1 MNLRKEATTH
11 YRIHTTRS
19 NGSGSFDHLYVE
31 CQSDREHGTVVPC
44 IAFER
49 VAFVHIFEWNPFV

>member
-1 MNLRKEATTH
+1 MNLRKEAKRLTVQP
-11 YRIHTTRS
+11 ITRS

-31 CQSDREHGTVVPC
+31 CQSDREHRTVVPC

-49 VAFVHIFEWNPFV
+49 VAFVHIYEWNFFV